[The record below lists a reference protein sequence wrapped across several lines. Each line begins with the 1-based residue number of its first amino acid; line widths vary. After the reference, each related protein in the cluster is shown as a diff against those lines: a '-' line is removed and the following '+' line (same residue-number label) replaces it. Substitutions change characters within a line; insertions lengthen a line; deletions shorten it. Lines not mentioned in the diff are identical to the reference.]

1 MWKIIY
7 ELLQGTQA
15 SRTDGAPQLPNS
27 NCSIL
32 KAAMAAGMAPGQH
45 PAHTLERPQP
55 HLPRNHLQV
64 DVRSILTN
72 REKVDKITYTLL
84 FVDTGIF
91 FF

>member
-1 MWKIIY
+1 
-7 ELLQGTQA
+7 
-15 SRTDGAPQLPNS
+15 
-27 NCSIL
+27 
-32 KAAMAAGMAPGQH
+32 MAAGMAPGQH

-55 HLPRNHLQV
+55 HLPGNHLQV

-91 FF
+91 FFSHRISFIDTIPIKMDMCFFQLISD